1 MNQAPKEAADANFN
15 KYEIKYSC
23 IYRES
28 SVQEAVYHITPELWL
43 KKKILQF
50 YYRE

>member
-1 MNQAPKEAADANFN
+1 MPAYLSCSHAMNQAPKEAADANFN

-28 SVQEAVYHITPELWL
+28 SVQEAVYHITPEL
-43 KKKILQF
+43 
-50 YYRE
+50 